1 MVFVWRSKC
10 AETDTPAQEEADHF
24 ETYFKFSVSTQNVR
38 VPLLFDS
45 QGYGICTRQLKLN

>member
-24 ETYFKFSVSTQNVR
+24 ETYFKFSVSTQNVG

-45 QGYGICTRQLKLN
+45 